1 MPVVNCRGCDR
12 KTNTAVSRVDDI
24 RDWGKHADAC
34 AMAVLNDG
42 TAVQGCA
49 YGAFDIDQK
58 RAVDQF
64 IIEQPWKEGEPMTDA
79 EKSPVKPT
87 GTTHDLKCWIE
98 FWEAIKEGRKTF
110 DVRKG
115 MDRTYG
121 VGDRLRLR
129 RYDPELK
136 DYTSG
141 EILARVTYIMRGTF
155 GIPDDVWVLG
165 LRVENVQEPAR

>member
-12 KTNTAVSRVDDI
+12 KTNTAVSHVNDMGN
-24 RDWGKHADAC
+24 WGKHADAC
-34 AMAVLNDG
+34 AMAVLDDG

-49 YGAFDIDQK
+49 YAMFGTDQK
-58 RAVDQF
+58 KAVDQL
-64 IIEQPWKEGEPMTDA
+64 IIDQPWKDGGPMRDEKEG
-79 EKSPVKPT
+79 PVKGT

-110 DVRKG
+110 DVRQG
-115 MDRTYG
+115 MDRTYE

-155 GIPDDVWVLG
+155 GIPDDVWALG
-165 LRVENVQEPAR
+165 LRVEDVQEPAR